1 MHHICKNNVS
11 MLEIFVLIY
20 LNKKIRRIVK
30 EKGLTPRRYT
40 TTLLLLWFSLE
51 LLFIS
56 IGMKFTGDPIT
67 ALPVGMIGAAIGGY
81 LGYKL
86 AVNAEPEAK
95 EEI

>member
-1 MHHICKNNVS
+1 MI
-11 MLEIFVLIY
+11 EIFALIY

-30 EKGLTPRRYT
+30 EKGLSPRRYT

-67 ALPVGMIGAAIGGY
+67 AIPVGMIGAAIGGF
-81 LGYKL
+81 LGYRL
-86 AVNAEPEAK
+86 AINAEPEVR